1 MSEPDP
7 NCSQIYLDIAI
18 MLILCGA
25 ATSTF
30 NSELE
35 TPKTIVDKAGLIKN
49 PFFAKEMLSLFQ
61 LYEQTVWCQLYRFY

>member
-1 MSEPDP
+1 MNELNP

-30 NSELE
+30 NSDME
-35 TPKTIVDKAGLIKN
+35 TPKSLVDKTGLIHN
-49 PFFAKEMLSLFQ
+49 PFFAREMLNLFQ
-61 LYEQTVWCQLYRFY
+61 LYEQTVH